1 MKKILF
7 ILVAVLAL
15 AGCSSDDDNNTTND
29 VVGKWVQTYYR
40 NSSTNSFIG
49 QNDGTYFLF
58 NADGSFTFFYSGWGA
73 INSTTTGKYKLSGS
87 ASLPAGLQL
96 EYGNETGTIYIST
109 LDNDGNATFSVDG
122 LLYTG
127 TYKFRKE

>member
-1 MKKILF
+1 MKKLIFL
-7 ILVAVLAL
+7 LVAVLAL
-15 AGCSSDDDNNTTND
+15 AGCSSDDDNNATND

-40 NSSTNSFIG
+40 NNSTNSFIG

-58 NADGSFTFFYSGWGA
+58 NSDGTFTFFYSGWESFNET
-73 INSTTTGKYKLSGS
+73 ITGKYKLSGS
-87 ASLPAGLQL
+87 ASLPAGLRL